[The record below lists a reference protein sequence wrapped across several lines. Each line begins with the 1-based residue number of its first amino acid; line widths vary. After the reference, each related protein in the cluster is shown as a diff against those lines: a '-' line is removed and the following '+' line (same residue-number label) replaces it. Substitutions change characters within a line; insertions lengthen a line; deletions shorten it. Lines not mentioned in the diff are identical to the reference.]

1 MTMIRRILS
10 ICLLAAG
17 INVMAQQ
24 ISVKSLTLLPGD
36 QSAIEMPVYDNLKD
50 PCALLK
56 IDVGGLKGLFFP
68 KLGKDHK
75 ADSLDEKT
83 GIYLVYIPT
92 GTKRLAYNH
101 KDYLPGEIV
110 FANLIENLEPGKTY
124 LLTME
129 AEANRK
135 SEGIVIFNVTPH
147 YAQVVFNGKEA
158 AVTGGGMYT
167 YSVKPGKYDY
177 TIYADDHVP
186 QKGTANVEL
195 GKETKIATD
204 LQWILHSVS
213 VNCNVSD
220 AQVYVDNVYYGKPGK
235 FRLPQGKHKIGVK
248 ADGYLDN
255 EQTVEISANTSSF
268 PFLLKK
274 NENKTIIGAVDVTI
288 YSMSNSSRMF
298 KNQKQI
304 KEWKK
309 SGDVVKLMPG
319 KYLLSDD
326 DYNEYKL
333 VIKKGSAPITV
344 RF

>member
-1 MTMIRRILS
+1 MIRKILL
-10 ICLLAAG
+10 ICLLAVGSNA
-17 INVMAQQ
+17 MAQQ
-24 ISVKSLTLLPGD
+24 INVKSLTLLPDD
-36 QSAIEMPVYDNLKD
+36 QTAIEKPVYDNLKD
-50 PCALLK
+50 PCALLR

-92 GTKRLAYNH
+92 GTKHLAYNH
-101 KDYLPGEIV
+101 KDYLSGEIV
-110 FANLIENLEPGKTY
+110 FTNLIENLEPGKTY

-135 SEGIVIFNVTPH
+135 SEGIVIFTVTPRN
-147 YAQVVFNGKEA
+147 ARVVFNGKEA
-158 AVTGGGMYT
+158 EVTGGMHSF
-167 YSVKPGKYDY
+167 SVKPGTYTY

-195 GKETKIATD
+195 GKDTKIATD

-213 VNCNVSD
+213 VDCNVSD

-235 FRLPQGKHKIGVK
+235 FRLPQGKHTIGIK
-248 ADGYLDN
+248 AEGYLDN
-255 EQTVEISANTSSF
+255 EQTVEISANTPSF

-288 YSMSNSSRMF
+288 YSLSNSSRMF

-333 VIKKGSAPITV
+333 VIKKGSAPVTV
-344 RF
+344 KF